1 MTGRRA
7 LPTSSGISPRSRT
20 LRQLQRQM
28 EYDRLLKRLHLLGED
43 WIIKSATALL
53 ARDMG

>member
-1 MTGRRA
+1 MTGRPA

-28 EYDRLLKRLHLLGED
+28 VYDRLLERLHLLGED
-43 WIIKSATALL
+43 WIIKGATALL